1 MARQEI
7 EIGLTAVDEA
17 SDVVAA
23 ASQKISDSCQQV
35 SDSQRDLSAAVEG
48 SLPPLSENEHAQ
60 MNNASTALELSN
72 AQGNLREAQQNLN
85 GAITEYGTDSSEA
98 ASALRDL
105 NAAQANVTTLQAQ
118 VGDTTKQSD
127 ASMRSFTTGISG
139 VATASF
145 SLYGAYDRVNESEI
159 SLDRSNLMV
168 KSSTKSVE
176 DAQRAVSDAIAKHGI
191 SSQEAKSAEDALS
204 IAQDRLTL
212 ANERA
217 QQAQENVNKSI
228 MSAALQIIPTS
239 ITMVDS
245 LSRAWK
251 NFPDMTGVL
260 TKLGTNVT
268 MVGNKALVASVSVAA
283 FVGGFVVG
291 YEAITQFGDALGP
304 TGRALMAVVPAI
316 IAAAAAVWALQE
328 GLTLGVATVALVAS
342 GIAIGAMVANLQS
355 YGNVLGLAEG
365 GVVYSPTLAWVGEG
379 EKPEIVMPLD
389 QYEAQRS
396 ISSAQITVSTQNNSA
411 PERAPD
417 IINVYVTNYIDTEA
431 DYDKASQHTIE
442 SLNEKLARRRSSL

>member
-1 MARQEI
+1 MARQDI

-23 ASQKISDSCQQV
+23 ASNRISESMQQV
-35 SDSQRDLSAAVEG
+35 SDSQRDLSNVIEG
-48 SLPPLSENEHAQ
+48 SLPPLSASEQAQ
-60 MNNASTALELSN
+60 MNNASSAIQLNS
-72 AQGNLREAQQNLN
+72 AQVGLRDAQKNLN
-85 GAITEYGTDSSEA
+85 GAITEYGANSTQA
-98 ASALRDL
+98 AAALRDL

-118 VGDTTKQSD
+118 VGETTKQNE

-168 KSSTKSVE
+168 KSSTKAVE
-176 DAQRAVSDAIAKHGI
+176 DAHRAVSDAIAKHGLN
-191 SSQEAKSAEDALS
+191 SQEAKSAEDALS
-204 IAQDRLTL
+204 IAEDRLAL
-212 ANERA
+212 ANERS

-260 TKLGTNVT
+260 TTLGTNVS

-304 TGRALMAVVPAI
+304 AGRALMVIVPGI

-342 GIAIGAMVANLQS
+342 GVAIGAMVANLQG
-355 YGNVLGLAEG
+355 YGNAIGMATG
-365 GVVYSPTLAWVGEG
+365 GVVNKATFAVVGEAG
-379 EKPEIVMPLD
+379 PEIVMPLA

-396 ISSAQITVSTQNNSA
+396 SSSGQTSGS
-411 PERAPD
+411 ERLPD
-417 IINVYVTNYIDTEA
+417 IINVYVTNNIQTEA
-431 DYDKASQHTIE
+431 DYDLASQHTIE
-442 SLNEKLARRRSSL
+442 TLNEALAHRRSSL

>member
-1 MARQEI
+1 MARQDI

-17 SDVVAA
+17 SDVIAA
-23 ASQKISDSCQQV
+23 ASKRISESMQQV
-35 SDSQRDLSAAVEG
+35 SDTQRELSNVVEG
-48 SLPPLSENEHAQ
+48 SLPPLTESEQAQ
-60 MNNASTALELSN
+60 MNNASAAVQLNS
-72 AQGNLREAQQNLN
+72 AQVSLRDAQKNLN
-85 GAITEYGTDSSEA
+85 GAITEYGADSTQA
-98 ASALRDL
+98 AAALRDL
-105 NAAQANVTTLQAQ
+105 NAAQGNVAALQAQ
-118 VGDTTKQSD
+118 VGETTKQSEV
-127 ASMRSFTTGISG
+127 SMRSFTTGISG

-168 KSSTKSVE
+168 KSSTKSLE
-176 DAQRAVSDAIAKHGI
+176 DAQQAVSDAIATHGAN
-191 SSQEAKSAEDALS
+191 SQEAKSAEDALS
-204 IAQDRLTL
+204 IAEDRLTL
-212 ANERA
+212 ANERS

-260 TKLGTNVT
+260 TTLGTNVS

-304 TGRALMAVVPAI
+304 AGCALMVIVPGI

-342 GIAIGAMVANLQS
+342 GVAIGAMVANLQS
-355 YGNVLGLAEG
+355 YGNAIGMATG
-365 GVVYSPTLAWVGEG
+365 GVVSKPTFAVVGEAG
-379 EKPEIVMPLD
+379 PEIVMPLA
-389 QYEAQRS
+389 QYESQRAG
-396 ISSAQITVSTQNNSA
+396 SSGQTSGY
-411 PERAPD
+411 ERVPD
-417 IINVYVTNYIDTEA
+417 IINVYVTNYIETEA
-431 DYDKASQHTIE
+431 DYDKASDHTIE
-442 SLNEKLARRRSSL
+442 SMNEKMARRRSSF

>member
-1 MARQEI
+1 MARQDI

-23 ASQKISDSCQQV
+23 ASKRISDSMQQV
-35 SDSQRDLSAAVEG
+35 SDSQRDLSNVVEG
-48 SLPPLSENEHAQ
+48 SLPPLTESEQAQ
-60 MNNASTALELSN
+60 MNNASAAVQLNS
-72 AQGNLREAQQNLN
+72 AQVSLRDAQKNLN
-85 GAITEYGTDSSEA
+85 GAITEYGADSTQA
-98 ASALRDL
+98 AAALRDL
-105 NAAQANVTTLQAQ
+105 NAAQGNVAALQAQ
-118 VGDTTKQSD
+118 VGETTKQSEV
-127 ASMRSFTTGISG
+127 SMRSFTTGISG

-168 KSSTKSVE
+168 KSSTKSLE
-176 DAQRAVSDAIAKHGI
+176 DAQQAVSDAIATHGAN
-191 SSQEAKSAEDALS
+191 SQEAKSAEDALS
-204 IAQDRLTL
+204 IAEDRLTL
-212 ANERA
+212 ANERS

-260 TKLGTNVT
+260 TTLGTNVS

-304 TGRALMAVVPAI
+304 AGCALMVIVPGI

-342 GIAIGAMVANLQS
+342 GVAIGAMVANLQS
-355 YGNVLGLAEG
+355 YGNAIGMATG
-365 GVVYSPTLAWVGEG
+365 GVVSKPTFAVVGEAG
-379 EKPEIVMPLD
+379 PEIVMPLA
-389 QYEAQRS
+389 QYESQRAG
-396 ISSAQITVSTQNNSA
+396 SSGQTSGY
-411 PERAPD
+411 ERVPD
-417 IINVYVTNYIDTEA
+417 IINVYVTNYIETEA
-431 DYDKASQHTIE
+431 DYDKASDHTIE
-442 SLNEKLARRRSSL
+442 SMNEKMARRRSSF

>member
-1 MARQEI
+1 MARQDI

-17 SDVVAA
+17 SDVIAA
-23 ASQKISDSCQQV
+23 ASNRISDSCQQV
-35 SDSQRDLSAAVEG
+35 TDSQKELSAAVEG
-48 SLPPLSENEHAQ
+48 SLPPLSEAEQAQ
-60 MNNASTALELSN
+60 MNNASSAIQLNS
-72 AQGNLREAQQNLN
+72 AQVSLRDAQKNLN
-85 GAITEYGTDSSEA
+85 GAITEYGANSTQA
-98 ASALRDL
+98 AAALREL
-105 NAAQANVTTLQAQ
+105 NAAQANVTSLQAQ
-118 VGDTTKQSD
+118 VGQTTKQNEV
-127 ASMRSFTTGISG
+127 SMRSFTTGISG
-139 VATASF
+139 IATASF

-168 KSSTKSVE
+168 KSSTKAVE
-176 DAQRAVSDAIAKHGI
+176 DAHRAVSEAIAKHGI
-191 SSQEAKSAEDALS
+191 NSQEATSAEDALS
-204 IAQDRLTL
+204 IAEDRLTL
-212 ANERA
+212 ANERS

-260 TKLGTNVT
+260 TTLGTNVS

-283 FVGGFVVG
+283 FVGGFTVG

-304 TGRALMAVVPAI
+304 AGRALMVIVPGI

-355 YGNVLGLAEG
+355 YGNAIGMATG
-365 GVVYSPTLAWVGEG
+365 GVVNQPIFAVIGEAG
-379 EKPEIVMPLD
+379 PEIVMPLS
-389 QYEAQRS
+389 QYEAQR
-396 ISSAQITVSTQNNSA
+396 AQTESNAQMIGGAPQNVTYLQF
-411 PERAPD
+411 EQHIHGD
-417 IINVYVTNYIDTEA
+417 IVTPA
-431 DYDKASQHTIE
+431 DEDRIAQKAA
-442 SLNEKLARRRSSL
+442 EKLDEELYRRRNG